1 MTDSEELTIAKFIRL
16 KNGDDIVAES
26 YEYSDDTGEYY
37 TIINPLKA
45 MYVPATTTGY
55 LQIAFMPWVYPRICD
70 VQEFNIAKSEVLLYH
85 DVSENMNEYYWE
97 SLDHYLNTKREEPV
111 EEGPEPE
118 EDYEALKEALEALS
132 GKRTLH

>member
-1 MTDSEELTIAKFIRL
+1 MTNSEELTIAKFIRL
-16 KNGDDIVAES
+16 KNGDDIVAEA
-26 YEYSDDTGEYY
+26 YEYSDDTGDYY

-97 SLDHYLNTKREEPV
+97 SLDHYLNTKREEPI
-111 EEGPEPE
+111 EEEPEPE